1 MDRRILL
8 VPAAASL
15 VSVLQAQPVD
25 LDEERSAWHFRREL
39 SVAAPGTEPVPSF
52 ARLFLPPEVAAACQG
67 ELRDVRL
74 VSRDGRDVPYVVDRL
89 DERVLGLVWVGR
101 LVDTQSERRKQTVW
115 VVDLYEPRS
124 FDSVDLEISGQDF
137 GKRVRLEVSDDR
149 TSWRLLRADAGV
161 FDRPWGET
169 RPWGERIRQTEI
181 SVEEGAT
188 ARYLRLTADDAR
200 SKPIEV
206 RGVRALGI
214 RRLPGAAVRRAVALE
229 KMAAPQGKSRYRLDV
244 EPGFP
249 VDAVEISGDEPAFA
263 RRVRLIDVRMIGE
276 RAEETTLGDARLYR
290 LRIEDED
297 LAGESLA
304 LAVRTGLGGSRV
316 IEVDNGDSP
325 PLKNLRVTLVS
336 TATSLLFPTVA
347 APARLYYGNP
357 ATRAPVYDLAG
368 LKTRIALSPRFA
380 AATLGPEVANPRF
393 TKSLPLPFAAAR
405 GATVDVPK
413 WRAERTLA
421 VTGGD
426 DLYTVTLAAEDL
438 GLVRRDLGDIRIV
451 DAEGRQVPYVLE
463 ADAAEERVSLAVE
476 SLSSTRR
483 GLSRYR
489 LSVAARFAARPLPLP
504 MTMLDLTFAETFFSR
519 SARLLAAPAPG
530 QRGGDRILFSGTLA
544 RSADRGGVMDPS
556 AALFIG
562 LQSQSISVALDR
574 EPRTELFLE
583 IDEGDNAPLTLSA
596 ASGVVEVPR
605 LAFKAG
611 AGAYR
616 LLLSNAGA
624 APPRYDIG
632 ALRREILAYSA
643 IPLTAVPAAASPSF
657 RRQLSEY
664 FSNAPPTLIL
674 WGTIV
679 AAIVVLLLLTAKIL
693 KRPEA

>member
-8 VPAAASL
+8 VPVALGL
-15 VSVLQAQPVD
+15 VSALHGQPVD

-39 SVAAPGTEPVPSF
+39 SLTAPGTEPVPSF
-52 ARLFLPPEVAAACQG
+52 ARLFLPPEVAAACQA

-89 DERVLGLVWVGR
+89 DERVLGLVWNGR

-115 VVDLYEPRS
+115 VVDLYEPRT
-124 FDSVDLEISGQDF
+124 FDRVDLEVSGQDF
-137 GKRVRLEVSDDR
+137 AKRVKVEVSDDR

-161 FDRPWGET
+161 FDRPWGE
-169 RPWGERIRQTEI
+169 RIRQTEI
-181 SVEEGAT
+181 SIEEGAT

-206 RGVRALGI
+206 RGARALGI
-214 RRLPGAAVRRAVALE
+214 RRLPGAAVRRAVAIE
-229 KMAAPQGKSRYRLDV
+229 KTTAPQGKSRHRLDV

-249 VDAVEISGDEPAFA
+249 VDAVEISADEPAFA
-263 RRVRLIDVRMIGE
+263 RRVRLIDVRMIGG

-297 LAGESLA
+297 LAGESLS
-304 LAVRTGLGGSRV
+304 LAARAGLGGSRV
-316 IEVDNGDSP
+316 LEVDDGDSP

-336 TATSLLFPTVA
+336 TATSLLFPAVA
-347 APARLYYGNP
+347 APVRLYYGNP

-368 LKTRIALSPRFA
+368 LKIRIALSPRFA
-380 AATLGPEVANPRF
+380 AAALGPEVANPRF

-413 WRAERTLA
+413 WRAQRTLA

-463 ADAAEERVSLAVE
+463 ADAAEERVSLTVE
-476 SLSSTRR
+476 SLSSPRR

-489 LSVAARFAARPLPLP
+489 LSVPARFATRPLPLP
-504 MTMLDLTFAETFFSR
+504 ITMLDLTYAETFFSR

-530 QRGGDRILFSGTLA
+530 ERGGDRILFSGMLA
-544 RSADRGGVMDPS
+544 RSADRGGVVDPS

-562 LQSQSISVALDR
+562 LQAQSISVTLDR
-574 EPRTELFLE
+574 EPRTELLLE
-583 IDEGDNAPLTLSA
+583 IDEGDNAPLTLQA

-611 AGAYR
+611 VGAYR

-624 APPRYDIG
+624 APPRYDIA

-643 IPLTAVPAAASPSF
+643 IPLSAVPAAASPSF

-664 FSNAPPTLIL
+664 FSNAPPTLVL
-674 WGTIV
+674 WGTLIV
-679 AAIVVLLLLTAKIL
+679 AIVALLLLTAKIL